1 MPTEL
6 KISFAEVRDKNV
18 EQLKVLNRAIFPINY
33 QARSMQEF
41 GQVSSMHASRAYFG
55 GKFGLLNLSRAV
67 LS

>member
-33 QARSMQEF
+33 QARSM
-41 GQVSSMHASRAYFG
+41 HASRAYFG